1 MLGKYDFFWT
11 TMALCDWTQEGNDD
25 AVLRPVIHFLSE
37 RDDAAIFAFDDLMS
51 ELLYQLDTKK
61 LAEQCREADL
71 LMSDDSFLYSR
82 CVALINGP
90 AYYQRVKRGREKGVW
105 RMEFESLLYVP
116 QKAWARKRHR
126 SPQDYPHT
134 PPFSYET
141 GSNRSAWQ
149 YPPQKNKRRNPHEG

>member
-11 TMALCDWTQEGNDD
+11 TMALCDWTQEGDDD

-82 CVALINGP
+82 C
-90 AYYQRVKRGREKGVW
+90 
-105 RMEFESLLYVP
+105 LLYTSD
-116 QKAWARKRHR
+116 AA
-126 SPQDYPHT
+126 D
-134 PPFSYET
+134 EL
-141 GSNRSAWQ
+141 
-149 YPPQKNKRRNPHEG
+149 

>member
-37 RDDAAIFAFDDLMS
+37 RDNAAIFAFDDLMS

-61 LAEQCREADL
+61 LAEQCQEADL

-105 RMEFESLLYVP
+105 RMEFESLLYESVT
-116 QKAWARKRHR
+116 ARPRT
-126 SPQDYPHT
+126 T
-134 PPFSYET
+134 PTRPP
-141 GSNRSAWQ
+141 SATR
-149 YPPQKNKRRNPHEG
+149 PVATAPPGNTPQKNKRRSPHEG

>member
-1 MLGKYDFFWT
+1 M
-11 TMALCDWTQEGNDD
+11 
-25 AVLRPVIHFLSE
+25 
-37 RDDAAIFAFDDLMS
+37 
-51 ELLYQLDTKK
+51 DTKK

-82 CVALINGP
+82 RVALINGP

-126 SPQDYPHT
+126 PPQNYPHT
-134 PPFSYET
+134 PPFSYGT

-149 YPPQKNKRRNPHEG
+149 